1 MKNRRLT
8 EYAIYLALVLQLPL
22 PAAGLG
28 AASDSVNSQIEE
40 RTMIERVL
48 FAFEG
53 DDGHGRWMIVNDGVM
68 GGLSRS
74 RIVLTGNDTAV
85 FEGETSLANNG
96 GFASV
101 RSRPSAMPTAGTSRL
116 AVRVR
121 GDGREYQLRIRTE
134 DAFDG
139 VAYRWSFETR
149 AGEWMTIEA
158 SYRDFVPTFRGRILR
173 DVPPIDPGAIRQ
185 LGFLIA
191 DKQEGPFRL
200 EVDWI
205 KALD

>member
-1 MKNRRLT
+1 MT
-8 EYAIYLALVLQLPL
+8 EKMLFTFD
-22 PAAGLG
+22 
-28 AASDSVNSQIEE
+28 SDES
-40 RTMIERVL
+40 
-48 FAFEG
+48 
-53 DDGHGRWMIVNDGVM
+53 DDRWMIVNDGVM

-74 RIVLTGNDTAV
+74 RIYLTESNTAV
-85 FEGETSLANNG
+85 FEGEVSLANHG

-101 RSRPSAMPTAGTSRL
+101 RSRPEPMPTGGTSQI

-139 VAYRWSFETR
+139 VAYRCAFKTR
-149 AGEWMTIEA
+149 AGEWMTVDA
-158 SYRDFVPTFRGRILR
+158 AYGDFVPTFRGRVLR
-173 DVPPIDPGAIRQ
+173 DVPPIDAGAIRQ

-191 DKQEGPFRL
+191 DKEEGPFRL

-205 KALD
+205 AVLD

>member
-1 MKNRRLT
+1 
-8 EYAIYLALVLQLPL
+8 
-22 PAAGLG
+22 
-28 AASDSVNSQIEE
+28 
-40 RTMIERVL
+40 
-48 FAFEG
+48 
-53 DDGHGRWMIVNDGVM
+53 MIVNDGVM

-74 RIVLTGNDTAV
+74 QLLFSENNTAV
-85 FEGETSLANNG
+85 FAGETSLANNG

-101 RSRPSAMPTAGTSRL
+101 RSRPGAMPTAGTSRI

-139 VAYRWSFETR
+139 VAYRWTFKTR
-149 AGEWMTIEA
+149 ADEWMTIEA
-158 SYRDFVPTFRGRILR
+158 SYSDFVPTFRGRILP

-185 LGFLIA
+185 FGFLIA
-191 DKQEGPFRL
+191 DKKEGPFRL
-200 EVDWI
+200 EIDSI